1 MEEESGKVAK
11 IEYVASLSR
20 HTKAV
25 NVVRFSPCGKAIK
38 PNFYKL
44 LVLCELV
51 FNSLFISLGE
61 YLASSGD
68 GKAHKK
74 I

>member
-25 NVVRFSPCGKAIK
+25 NVVRFSPCGKLPHK
-38 PNFYKL
+38 LYKL
-44 LVLCELV
+44 LILHKLV
-51 FNSLFISLGE
+51 FNTLIYLFR
-61 YLASSGD
+61 
-68 GKAHKK
+68 
-74 I
+74 

>member
-25 NVVRFSPCGKAIK
+25 NVIRFSPCGKI
-38 PNFYKL
+38 N
-44 LVLCELV
+44 
-51 FNSLFISLGE
+51 
-61 YLASSGD
+61 
-68 GKAHKK
+68 KK
-74 I
+74 IINYWYFMS

>member
-1 MEEESGKVAK
+1 MSSDSPHVVKLLNK
-11 IEYVASLSR
+11 I
-20 HTKAV
+20 
-25 NVVRFSPCGKAIK
+25 
-38 PNFYKL
+38 YKL

>member
-25 NVVRFSPCGKAIK
+25 NVVRFSPCGKIT
-38 PNFYKL
+38 NEL
-44 LVLCELV
+44 LVLHKFMTLV
-51 FNSLFISLGE
+51 HGYYHL
-61 YLASSGD
+61 
-68 GKAHKK
+68 
-74 I
+74 